1 MRVCALTII
10 ALLLAAMPSGLAA
23 KSINFVGTWEGIS
36 GAIYTK
42 LLFHPDETFTYCYV
56 QSCLQQACWKM
67 DYQGNLS
74 ATFTYANDLGAW
86 EFERIDDQSIRGKFT
101 NLGGGTAFATYR
113 PE

>member
-1 MRVCALTII
+1 
-10 ALLLAAMPSGLAA
+10 
-23 KSINFVGTWEGIS
+23 
-36 GAIYTK
+36 
-42 LLFHPDETFTYCYV
+42 
-56 QSCLQQACWKM
+56 M

-101 NLGGGTAFATYR
+101 NLGGSTAFATYR